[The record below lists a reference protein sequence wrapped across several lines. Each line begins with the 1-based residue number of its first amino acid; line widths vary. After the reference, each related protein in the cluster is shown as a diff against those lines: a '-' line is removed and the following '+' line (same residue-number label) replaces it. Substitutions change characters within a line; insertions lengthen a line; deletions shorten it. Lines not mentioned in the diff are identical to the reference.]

1 MSTPEREPF
10 DDERVGTRYRAEVEA
25 AYRKVEATAAPDAQT
40 QLSRGVLTGYL
51 WALGRADAAPATG
64 ITGGAPDLGRLTAE
78 VDAVTVQLEDAVQR
92 GVPDDYAR
100 GLYDALSWICG
111 QSDRCP

>member
-25 AYRKVEATAAPDAQT
+25 AYRKVAAAAAPDAQP
-40 QLSRGVLTGYL
+40 QLSRGVLSGYE
-51 WALGRADAAPATG
+51 WALGRAAAAPVTG
-64 ITGGAPDLGRLTAE
+64 ITGGAPDLGLLTAE

-100 GLYDALSWICG
+100 GMYDALSWICG
-111 QSDRCP
+111 QNDQRP